1 MISKSSPTD
10 SLKGVMMSIVY
21 IGMTVDILHHG
32 HINIISKAKEYGAV
46 TIGLLTDSAVAD
58 HKRLPYLTYEHRKRI
73 VENIVGVSR
82 VVPQEEWD
90 YVPNIKRYR
99 PDFMVH
105 GTDWLEGPLAPY
117 RARALAALAEYGGQ
131 LIEIPYTQGVSSNEM
146 AAQLNGLGTTPDI
159 RRSTLKRLL
168 AAKPISRFIEAHNPI
183 SALIAEHASVE
194 KGGKVRQ
201 FDGFWSSSLTDST
214 ARGKPDI
221 EALEINSRLSNINDI
236 FDVTTKPLIMDAD
249 TGGKLE
255 HFELN
260 VRSMERLGISATIIE
275 DKTGLKKNSL
285 FGNDV
290 IQSQEDIESFCDKIR
305 AGRAARVSEDF
316 MVIARIESLILD
328 KGMDDAVKRALAYAV
343 AGADGI
349 MIHSRKKTSDE
360 VFEFARLFRT
370 EFPTLPLVCVP
381 TSYNTV
387 TEDILAENGFN
398 IVIYANHL
406 LRAAYPAMQRVAR
419 DILLNGRSAE
429 VDAQLMNINEILELI
444 PGTK

>member
-1 MISKSSPTD
+1 MTS
-10 SLKGVMMSIVY
+10 VY
-21 IGMTVDILHHG
+21 IGMTVDVLHHG
-32 HINIISKAKEYGAV
+32 HINIIEQARKYGDV
-46 TIGLLTDSAVAD
+46 IVGLLSDSAVAD
-58 HKRLPYLTYEHRKRI
+58 HKRLPYLTYEHRKQI
-73 VENIVGVSR
+73 VENIKGVAQ
-82 VVPQEEWD
+82 VVPQNEWD
-90 YVPNIKRYR
+90 YAPNLKKYR
-99 PDFMVH
+99 PEVMVH
-105 GTDWLEGPLAPY
+105 GDDWLEGPLVPY
-117 RARALAALAEYGGQ
+117 RDRALAALAEYGGR
-131 LIEIPYTQGVSSNEM
+131 LVEIPYTRGISSNEM
-146 AAQLNGLGTTPDI
+146 VTQIQALGTTPDI
-159 RRSTLKRLL
+159 RRRTLKRLL

-183 SALIAEHASVE
+183 SALIAEHTIVE
-194 KGGKVRQ
+194 RDGKNYQ

-275 DKTGLKKNSL
+275 DKVGLKKNSL

-290 IQSQEDIESFCDKIR
+290 AQSQDDIESFCDKIR
-305 AGRAARVSEDF
+305 AGRAARVSDDF

-328 KGMDDAVKRALAYAV
+328 KGMKDAITRAQAYAG
-343 AGADGI
+343 AGVDGI

-360 VFEFARLFRT
+360 VFEFAKIFKS

-387 TEDILAENGFN
+387 TEGELAEHGFN
-398 IVIYANHL
+398 LVIYANHL
-406 LRAAYPAMQRVAR
+406 LRAAYPAMQHVAR
-419 DILLNGRSAE
+419 EILRNSRSSE
-429 VDAQLMNINEILELI
+429 VDQHLMNINEILELI